1 MEQIHG
7 VDVSWLHHSPKGQS
21 AIHPVPVAILLHPGE
36 PDSTKTGCLILDILD
51 ADTPVCD
58 I

>member
-36 PDSTKTGCLILDILD
+36 PDSTKAGYLNLDIPYT
-51 ADTPVCD
+51 DTSVCD